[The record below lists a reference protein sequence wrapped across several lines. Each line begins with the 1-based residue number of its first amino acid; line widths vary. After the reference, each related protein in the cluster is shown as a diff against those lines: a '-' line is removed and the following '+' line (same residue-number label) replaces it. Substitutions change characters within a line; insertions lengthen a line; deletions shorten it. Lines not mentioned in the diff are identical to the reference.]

1 MRLHWLA
8 YPLILSLTSLSFY
21 GLISFGDE
29 GFDTALLQDS
39 YFYSILGFTLKQA
52 LLSALLSVGLAIPI
66 ARTLYFFPDL
76 PAKKLFLTFCLL
88 CFVTPTLIVITGLV
102 ALLGRSGFMTPWLD
116 SFCNTFMDSS
126 WNLYGLPGILI
137 AHIFM
142 NMPLAVRII
151 YLQLQT
157 IPDNS
162 WKLASQLKL
171 NQGQRFRLIEWP
183 VLRSSGLL
191 LLCFIFVLCFNS
203 FAVVLALGGGPQSTT
218 LEVAIYQALKY
229 DFNIP
234 EALTLAW
241 TQLLVAGGLYWLIT
255 RAGGLSWQSVE
266 SNQYLW
272 RPKHNPASTRR
283 AMIIYALSWCVLLLP
298 YLSLLPGLFNSE
310 LAGKDIRAI
319 GHSALISVALAV
331 ITALLAMAV
340 AFALLQPIRQA
351 ALGGYVKR
359 MWLYESMATH
369 ALVAPAMV
377 LSVGLFV
384 YLLPRIDLER
394 WGIIFVVIL
403 NTALVIPFAVQKL
416 KPRLLQFDQ
425 QYNRLARS
433 LKLTR
438 GTRWQIEWPFIQ
450 EIYLATLGLVLVLA
464 MGDVAIF
471 SIFGTPE
478 WTTLPWLI
486 YGYASSY
493 RITEASTAS
502 FILLALCA
510 SFLFLL
516 EKYTVSRPTPI
527 ENKTPGRQPQYEGNT
542 HA

>member
-1 MRLHWLA
+1 MRLYWLA
-8 YPLILSLTSLSFY
+8 YAAIFALTVLSFY
-21 GLISFGDE
+21 GLINFGDE
-29 GFDTALLQDS
+29 GLDTSLLQDS
-39 YFYSILGFTLKQA
+39 YFYAILGFTLKQA
-52 LLSALLSVGLAIPI
+52 LLSALFSVGIAIPI
-66 ARTLYFFPDL
+66 ARALYFL
-76 PAKKLFLTFCLL
+76 PALRFKKLFLTFCLL

-102 ALLGRSGFMTPWLD
+102 ALLGRSGLLTPSLNTALS
-116 SFCNTFMDSS
+116 SFSEST
-126 WNLYGLPGILI
+126 WNLYGLSGILI

-171 NQGQRFRLIEWP
+171 SKRQCFRIVEWP
-183 VLRSSGLL
+183 VLKSSSVL

-241 TQLLVAGGLYWLIT
+241 TQLIVAGGLYWLIT
-255 RAGGLSWQSVE
+255 RSGGVSWQSIE
-266 SNQYLW
+266 SSQYNW
-272 RPKHNPASTRR
+272 RPNQSSSARFWFSSLYGS
-283 AMIIYALSWCVLLLP
+283 AWLVLLLP
-298 YLSLLPGLFNSE
+298 YLSLLPGLFDSD
-310 LAGKDIRAI
+310 LSSKDLKAI
-319 GHSALISVALAV
+319 GRSALISISLAA
-331 ITALLAMAV
+331 IAACLAMAL
-340 AFALLQPIRQA
+340 AFALLRPIRQA
-351 ALGGYVKR
+351 ALKAQSKR
-359 MWLYESMATH
+359 VWLYESLATH

-384 YLLPRIDLER
+384 YLLPRIDLDR
-394 WGIIFVVIL
+394 WGIIFVVLL

-425 QYNRLARS
+425 QYDRLARS
-433 LKLTR
+433 LKLTQQ
-438 GTRWQIEWPFIQ
+438 TRWKIEWPFIK
-450 EIYLATLGLVLVLA
+450 EIYLATMGLVLVLA

-471 SIFGTPE
+471 SIFGSTD

-493 RITEASTAS
+493 RIAEASA
-502 FILLALCA
+502 A
-510 SFLFLL
+510 SFLLLTLCALFLFFL
-516 EKYTVSRPTPI
+516 EKLSSRSTVSKQPI
-527 ENKTPGRQPQYEGNT
+527 EPSQAYKGET

>member
-1 MRLHWLA
+1 MRLYWLA
-8 YPLILSLTSLSFY
+8 YLTIFSLTILSFY

-29 GFDTALLQDS
+29 GLDTALLQDS

-52 LLSALLSVGLAIPI
+52 LLSALLSVGFAIPI
-66 ARTLYFFPDL
+66 ARALYFFPNL
-76 PAKKLFLTFCLL
+76 PFKKLFLTFCLL

-102 ALLGRSGFMTPWLD
+102 ALLGRSGFLTPWLD
-116 SFCNTFMDSS
+116 SCLNTLMDSS
-126 WNLYGLPGILI
+126 WNLYGLSGILI
-137 AHIFM
+137 AHVFM
-142 NMPLAVRII
+142 NLPLAIRII

-171 NQGQRFRLIEWP
+171 NRTQCFRLIEWP
-183 VLRSSGLL
+183 VLRSSAVL

-255 RAGGLSWQSVE
+255 RAGGISWQSIE
-266 SNQYLW
+266 SNSYHW
-272 RPKHNPASTRR
+272 RPNRSASAMRR
-283 AMIIYALSWCVLLLP
+283 AVIVYTLTWCALLLP
-298 YLSLLPGLFNSE
+298 FLSLLPGLFDSA
-310 LAGKDIRAI
+310 LSGKDMLAI
-319 GHSALISVALAV
+319 GRAALISIALAA
-331 ITALLAMAV
+331 TAALLAMAA
-340 AFALLQPIRQA
+340 AFSLLRPIRQA
-351 ALGGYVKR
+351 ALYSQTQR
-359 MWLYESMATH
+359 MWFYESMATH

-394 WGIIFVVIL
+394 WGIIFVVLL

-425 QYNRLARS
+425 QYDRLARS

-438 GTRWQIEWPFIQ
+438 RARWRIEWPFIQ
-450 EIYLATLGLVLVLA
+450 EIYLATLSLVLVLA
-464 MGDVAIF
+464 LGDVAIF
-471 SIFGTPE
+471 SIFGTTD

-502 FILLALCA
+502 FILLLLCA
-510 SFLFLL
+510 LFLFLL
-516 EKYTVSRPTPI
+516 EKFAFANLASKKDTPI
-527 ENKTPGRQPQYEGNT
+527 ASQKHSTGNT

>member
-1 MRLHWLA
+1 M
-8 YPLILSLTSLSFY
+8 
-21 GLISFGDE
+21 
-29 GFDTALLQDS
+29 
-39 YFYSILGFTLKQA
+39 
-52 LLSALLSVGLAIPI
+52 
-66 ARTLYFFPDL
+66 
-76 PAKKLFLTFCLL
+76 
-88 CFVTPTLIVITGLV
+88 
-102 ALLGRSGFMTPWLD
+102 
-116 SFCNTFMDSS
+116 
-126 WNLYGLPGILI
+126 
-137 AHIFM
+137 
-142 NMPLAVRII
+142 
-151 YLQLQT
+151 
-157 IPDNS
+157 
-162 WKLASQLKL
+162 
-171 NQGQRFRLIEWP
+171 
-183 VLRSSGLL
+183 
-191 LLCFIFVLCFNS
+191 
-203 FAVVLALGGGPQSTT
+203 VLALGGGPQSTT

-266 SNQYLW
+266 SNQYRWQSKLS
-272 RPKHNPASTRR
+272 STSRGR
-283 AMIIYALSWCVLLLP
+283 AIVVYALSWCILLLP
-298 YLSLLPGLFNSE
+298 YLSLLPGLFDSE
-310 LAGKDIRAI
+310 LSGKDMRAI
-319 GHSALISVALAV
+319 GHSALISVVLAV
-331 ITALLAMAV
+331 IAALLAMAL

-351 ALGGYVKR
+351 ALGAHVKR

-384 YLLPRIDLER
+384 FLLPRIDLER

-438 GTRWQIEWPFIQ
+438 GARWRIEWPFIQ

-471 SIFGTPE
+471 SIFGTTE

-493 RITEASTAS
+493 RITEASAAS

-510 SFLFLL
+510 SILFLL
-516 EKYTVSRPTPI
+516 EKYAVTRPDPI
-527 ENKTPGRQPQYEGNT
+527 KKKQSDCQPHFEGNT